1 MKEARII
8 VMRGPAGVVEDER
21 FRKGTLRL
29 LEDAINSNAFVIIGG
44 GHLGIMA
51 DELGL
56 SGKAV
61 HISTGGG
68 ALLIL
73 LSGEPLPALEALKLS
88 GKMFLYGGG
97 L

>member
-1 MKEARII
+1 
-8 VMRGPAGVVEDER
+8 
-21 FRKGTLRL
+21 
-29 LEDAINSNAFVIIGG
+29 
-44 GHLGIMA
+44 MA

-56 SGKAV
+56 SGKAA